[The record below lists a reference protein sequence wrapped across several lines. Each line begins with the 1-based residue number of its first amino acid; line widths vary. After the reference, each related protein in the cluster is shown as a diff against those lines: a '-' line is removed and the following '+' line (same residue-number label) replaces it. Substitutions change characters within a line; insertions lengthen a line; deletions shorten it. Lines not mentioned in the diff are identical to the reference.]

1 MYPHTDP
8 RAAVATWFFHLVCK
22 SFQPHR
28 TRKPLNQLLEY
39 FHITWLAFA
48 RAFRRFCVI
57 CICGS
62 FGFIS
67 SPAISQD
74 DVPENTVDKILDSNK
89 ITCGVSDGVAGF
101 SRQDERGNWVGF
113 DVDYCRALAAAMLGD
128 DSRVE
133 FVPLSSSDR
142 FPALAS
148 GQVDVL
154 FRNTTWTLTR
164 DIELFIDFAAIS
176 FYDGQGFIV
185 KKSSG
190 ITSVEELD
198 GKTVCVLIDTTTDKN
213 LTDYSFEKKLNIE
226 RQYNRDHAALNQDY
240 LTDKC
245 DALTTDSS
253 GLAGIRSKFDR
264 PQDHVILPERISKEP
279 LALAVRQGDNELR
292 DLVAW
297 THYALV
303 AAEEMGINQSN
314 VEEIAATSRNVSH
327 RRLLGVIES
336 AEEQEADLGLK
347 LNLDPDWA
355 FNVIRQ
361 VGSYAD
367 IFEFNLGTGTAI
379 GLDRGLNALHSNG
392 GLMYSPPLR

>member
-1 MYPHTDP
+1 MYPYTDP
-8 RAAVATWFFHLVCK
+8 RIALPTCFLNLLCK
-22 SFQPHR
+22 SAQCRGKQEPSNLS
-28 TRKPLNQLLEY
+28 PEY
-39 FHITWLAFA
+39 IHDLYTTFS
-48 RAFRRFCVI
+48 RALQRFCFI
-57 CICGS
+57 CICGLL
-62 FGFIS
+62 GFS
-67 SPAISQD
+67 SLPAFSQD
-74 DVPENTVDKILDSNK
+74 DVPENTVDKILDSNT

-190 ITSVEELD
+190 IQSVDDLD

-213 LTDYSFEKKLNIE
+213 LTDYSFEKKLNID

-240 LTDKC
+240 LTGKC

-303 AAEEMGINQSN
+303 AAEEMGINQAN
-314 VEEIAATSRNVSH
+314 VEEIAATTRNVSH

-347 LNLDPDWA
+347 LNLDADWA

-379 GLDRGLNALHSNG
+379 GLDRGLNALHSDG